1 MLLYKPLLSML
12 AVFAAAGSVA
22 AQCNGGTDPPSLTP
36 IPASQCNTGPVQ
48 CCSTYTSPTNSVVA
62 LLSGLL
68 GLVPNL
74 SLGAGLSCVSLIGG
88 ASCSN
93 TAVCCNN
100 INQSGLINLGCTP
113 VTLGI

>member
-22 AQCNGGTDPPSLTP
+22 AQCNGGSDPPSLTP

-48 CCSTYTSPTNSVVA
+48 CCNTYTSPTNGLVT

-68 GLVPNL
+68 GISVNPT
-74 SLGAGLSCVSLIGG
+74 LGVGLSCLSLIGG
-88 ASCSN
+88 AACSN

-100 INQSGLINLGCTP
+100 IHQSGLINVGCTP